1 MNNVFLIIAFTL
13 LSSCQ
18 NFNSNSA
25 DESRFSESPIPE
37 SGSNDP
43 NDPAYQSYVK
53 LVKSYNIIKT
63 RCFQC
68 HSQWQNLNSNQ
79 KWIDSGLVFKNNPE
93 SSSLINRLKN
103 FDPPGDMPSGA
114 NSAIPNDDYLTLV
127 DWIESMP

>member
-1 MNNVFLIIAFTL
+1 MKKNLFLLFL
-13 LSSCQ
+13 FFFVGCQ
-18 NFNSNSA
+18 DYNSNSA
-25 DESRFSESPIPE
+25 DESRFSEAPLPSAP
-37 SGSNDP
+37 SVNDP
-43 NDPAYQSYVK
+43 SYQSYLK

-79 KWIDSGLVFKNNPE
+79 KWTDSGFVIKNNPE
-93 SSSLINRLKN
+93 NSSIINRLKN

-114 NSAIPNDDYLTLV
+114 NSALPNSEYTTLT